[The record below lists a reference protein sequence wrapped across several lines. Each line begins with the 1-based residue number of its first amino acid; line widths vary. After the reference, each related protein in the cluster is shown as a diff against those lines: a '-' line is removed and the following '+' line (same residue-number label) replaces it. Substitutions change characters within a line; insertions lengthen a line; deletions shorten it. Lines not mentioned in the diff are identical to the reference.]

1 MGWKKFAL
9 LIGVVLLGGVAIQ
22 KTSSSDPQCPHPKY
36 QQKHLCSGEATE
48 ANALGCSRARANN
61 PSLSRTSYNTVLF
74 GQPSYV
80 VAQDGCCI
88 NEVTSSIDSF
98 VLFSSMQA

>member
-1 MGWKKFAL
+1 MSWKKFAL

-48 ANALGCSRARANN
+48 ANALGCSKARANN
-61 PSLSRTSYNTVLF
+61 PRLSPTSYNTVLF

-80 VAQDGCCI
+80 VAQDGRCI
-88 NEVTSSIDSF
+88 NEVT
-98 VLFSSMQA
+98 